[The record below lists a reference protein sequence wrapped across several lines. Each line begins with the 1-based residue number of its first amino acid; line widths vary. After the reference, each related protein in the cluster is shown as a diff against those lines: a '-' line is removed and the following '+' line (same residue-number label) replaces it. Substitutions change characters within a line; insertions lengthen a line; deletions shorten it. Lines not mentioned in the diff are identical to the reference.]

1 MSCINSLLAPFFSLS
16 ANGGYLRHMTAGISR
31 LINQKF
37 LILLEYLRVVLS
49 KGFLCEKKSPNDKF
63 GTTYIKVLDTNIPAC
78 RQDWDGRSNRNIL
91 YEIVIEIAFLSRFT
105 YLIQKITLFFFC
117 LVFFFFPHHH
127 SNSDNDNNNNRNHN
141 HNQRRHL
148 HH

>member
-1 MSCINSLLAPFFSLS
+1 
-16 ANGGYLRHMTAGISR
+16 MTAGISR
-31 LINQKF
+31 LINRNF
-37 LILLEYLRVVLS
+37 LILFEYLRVVLS
-49 KGFLCEKKSPNDKF
+49 KGFLCEKKAPNDKF
-63 GTTYIKVLDTNIPAC
+63 GTTYIQVLDINIPAC
-78 RQDWDGRSNRNIL
+78 RQDWDGRANRNIL
-91 YEIVIEIAFLSRFT
+91 YEIVIEIAFLSRLI
-105 YLIQKITLFFFC
+105 YLIQKITFFFC